1 MTGLL
6 DTKQC
11 RQFFRVLSAVC
22 LCCIF
27 LTSAEVASQSNE
39 RGDSRENFVKL
50 DAEIQ
55 GIKEEVLEINREIL
69 LLEELSLYPHGQQ
82 LIVLVSVAHDS
93 PVSPD
98 SLSLQLDGHTVIE
111 HSYTVS
117 ESAALHEGGVHR
129 LYTGRLRD
137 GEHLLGVSVTGRKAG
152 DRAFHQQRSVTI
164 TKTAGRKYVELHLG
178 PGINPSAPGLAIR
191 EW

>member
-1 MTGLL
+1 MGLL
-6 DTKQC
+6 DRKQC
-11 RQFFRVLSAVC
+11 RQLVRVLSAVC
-22 LCCIF
+22 LCCVF
-27 LTSAEVASQSNE
+27 LTGAEVASQSNE

-98 SLSLQLDGHTVIE
+98 SLSLELDGQTVIQ
-111 HSYTVS
+111 HRYTVS
-117 ESAALHEGGVHR
+117 ESAALQQGGVHR
-129 LYTGRLRD
+129 LYTGRLRN
-137 GEHLLGVSVTGRKAG
+137 GEHLLGVSVSGRKAR
-152 DRAFHQQRSVTI
+152 DQVFQQQHSATI
-164 TKTAGRKYVELHLG
+164 TKTPGRKYVELHLG
-178 PGINPSAPGLAIR
+178 PGKNSSVPGLTIR

>member
-1 MTGLL
+1 M
-6 DTKQC
+6 
-11 RQFFRVLSAVC
+11 SAVC
-22 LCCIF
+22 LCCVF
-27 LTSAEVASQSNE
+27 LTAAEVASQSNE

-55 GIKEEVLEINREIL
+55 DIKEEVLEINREIL

-93 PVSPD
+93 PVSPE
-98 SLSLQLDGHTVIE
+98 SLSLQLDGHTVIQ
-111 HSYTVS
+111 HRYTVS
-117 ESAALHEGGVHR
+117 ENAALHEGGVHR

-137 GEHLLGVSVTGRKAG
+137 GEHLLGVSVSGRKAR
-152 DRAFHQQRSVTI
+152 DQAFQQQRSATI
-164 TKTAGRKYVELHLG
+164 TKTPGRKYVELHLG
-178 PGINPSAPGLAIR
+178 PGENPSVAGLTIR